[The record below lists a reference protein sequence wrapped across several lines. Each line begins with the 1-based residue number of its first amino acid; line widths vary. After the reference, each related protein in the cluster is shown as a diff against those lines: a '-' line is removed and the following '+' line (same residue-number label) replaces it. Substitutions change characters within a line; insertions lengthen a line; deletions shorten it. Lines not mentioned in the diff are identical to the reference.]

1 MNFSSAKISCKFSS
15 RDEWENNFA
24 KCCCSGLHAYLLFAK
39 NHERILWRNIYIII
53 AHLRSFLGCLLVTLL
68 DDLPLSTKSCQISWT
83 LNFWRPNGYW
93 CSFRQGVVIFQEC
106 LPLSWMICSATQ
118 HDPIFHPD
126 FDRLA
131 AVQSAK
137 IAIKHFYNMLIEFDF
152 CPLKR
157 LKVLQK
163 ILIVPRLKM
172 FHWR

>member
-1 MNFSSAKISCKFSS
+1 MREQLCKM
-15 RDEWENNFA
+15 
-24 KCCCSGLHAYLLFAK
+24 LLFWLACLLTFCQESREDSLEK
-39 NHERILWRNIYIII
+39 YLH
-53 AHLRSFLGCLLVTLL
+53 HHCTPQVFLGCLLVTLL
-68 DDLPLSTKSCQISWT
+68 DDLPLSTTKSCQISWT